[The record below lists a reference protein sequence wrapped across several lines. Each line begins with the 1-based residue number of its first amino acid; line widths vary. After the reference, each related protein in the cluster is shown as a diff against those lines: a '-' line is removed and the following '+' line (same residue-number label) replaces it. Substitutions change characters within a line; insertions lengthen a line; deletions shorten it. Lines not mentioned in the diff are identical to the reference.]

1 MPAILEDAVKSI
13 MKENPDMKKG
23 AAYAIAT
30 KSLQKSGDLKEGTVE
45 ATEKGK
51 RRGEMSKATRAKTRA
66 KKYKIEREKAKKDRK
81 RSNRGVRRTE
91 GRPVSG
97 GGRESRSTEGRPPSP
112 RAGRDER
119 NTSGRL

>member
-51 RRGEMSKATRAKTRA
+51 HRGEMSKSTRAKTRA
-66 KKYKIEREKAKKDRK
+66 RKYKEERK
-81 RSNRGVRRTE
+81 RGKK
-91 GRPVSG
+91 
-97 GGRESRSTEGRPPSP
+97 
-112 RAGRDER
+112 DER
-119 NTSGRL
+119 NTSDRD

>member
-30 KSLQKSGDLKEGTVE
+30 STLQKSGDLKKGTVE

-51 RRGEMSKATRAKTRA
+51 RRGEMSKKRGQKPELKNIRLSARKNARG
-66 KKYKIEREKAKKDRK
+66 KKVMVE
-81 RSNRGVRRTE
+81 
-91 GRPVSG
+91 
-97 GGRESRSTEGRPPSP
+97 
-112 RAGRDER
+112 
-119 NTSGRL
+119 TSGAPAIGCKCLSSITPIYSSRKSKIFRSQ

>member
-45 ATEKGK
+45 ATKKGK

-66 KKYKIEREKAKKDRK
+66 KKYKIEREKEKKGEGKDK
-81 RSNRGVRRTE
+81 R
-91 GRPVSG
+91 
-97 GGRESRSTEGRPPSP
+97 
-112 RAGRDER
+112 D
-119 NTSGRL
+119 TSGRL

>member
-30 KSLQKSGDLKEGTVE
+30 KQLQKSGDLKEGSNT

-51 RRGEMSKATRAKTRA
+51 RRGEMSKSTRAKTRA
-66 KKYKIEREKAKKDRK
+66 RKYKEERK
-81 RSNRGVRRTE
+81 RDKK
-91 GRPVSG
+91 
-97 GGRESRSTEGRPPSP
+97 
-112 RAGRDER
+112 DER
-119 NTSGRL
+119 NTSDRD

>member
-30 KSLQKSGDLKEGTVE
+30 KQLQKSGDLKEGSNQ

-51 RRGEMSKATRAKTRA
+51 RRGEMSKAERAKTRSR
-66 KKYKIEREKAKKDRK
+66 KYKIERERGKK
-81 RSNRGVRRTE
+81 
-91 GRPVSG
+91 
-97 GGRESRSTEGRPPSP
+97 
-112 RAGRDER
+112 DER
-119 NTSGRL
+119 NTSDRD